1 MREEEAIKRC
11 LAKYGDNIKLRKFG
25 GGAASMELPVPF
37 LGFVQK
43 AVAKVDDRG
52 LCMDITLHIFGEKH
66 ATEAPNG
73 IDITSCILAYLDD
86 PKMKYAQ
93 LVESIAWKIKKQTFH

>member
-1 MREEEAIKRC
+1 MREEEAIKQC

-25 GGAASMELPVPF
+25 GSAASMELPVPF

-52 LCMDITLHIFGEKH
+52 CAWTLHFISSGKNKQRKLQ
-66 ATEAPNG
+66 AAS
-73 IDITSCILAYLDD
+73 TSQAASWLIWIIR
-86 PKMKYAQ
+86 K
-93 LVESIAWKIKKQTFH
+93 